1 MMVFNRYVNL
11 ARLGLIHP
19 SLMVLAWN
27 LKRTRRTYLSY
38 ATLYSLA
45 RSFMQVKSRHP
56 QPVQIA
62 EFGVG
67 RGGSA
72 IMLAWLVQRYGGK
85 LTLFDVFGR
94 IPAPT
99 EIDGKRAQ
107 QRYAGILT
115 EESQD
120 YYGNI
125 PDLLEVVTRD
135 LEEVCDPARIVIVQ
149 GRYEETL
156 PQQKETDIYNQ
167 VHIDCD
173 WYESSLVV
181 YNHLRGRLLPGAI
194 LQVDDYSDW
203 EGSRRAFQDAGWL
216 SQYQTRLVDGALVID
231 TARDKA
237 GKLIL

>member
-1 MMVFNRYVNL
+1 MPIFTRYLSL
-11 ARLGLIHP
+11 ARLGLINP
-19 SLMVLAWN
+19 SLMFFAWN
-27 LKRTRRTYLSY
+27 LKRTKRTYLSY

-45 RSFMQVKSRHP
+45 RSFLQVKTRHA
-56 QPVQIA
+56 QPVQVA

-72 IMLAWLVQRYGGK
+72 LLLAWLVERHGGK

-99 EIDGKRAQ
+99 EMDGKRAQ
-107 QRYAGILT
+107 QRYVGILT
-115 EESQD
+115 QESQD

-125 PDLLEVVTRD
+125 PDLLEVVRRD
-135 LEEVCDPARIVIVQ
+135 LWKVCDPGRIVIVQ
-149 GRYEETL
+149 GRYEDTL
-156 PQQKETDIYNQ
+156 PRLIEPYLYSQ

-181 YNHLRGRLLPGAI
+181 YNHLRERLLPGAI
-194 LQVDDYSDW
+194 IQVDDYSDW
-203 EGSRRAFQDAGWL
+203 EGSQRAFQDAGWL
-216 SQYQTRLVDGALVID
+216 SQFQTRLVDGALVID

-237 GKLIL
+237 GNPI

>member
-1 MMVFNRYVNL
+1 MSMMRRTL
-11 ARLGLIHP
+11 ALLRLGLIHP
-19 SLMVLAWN
+19 RLAHLAWK
-27 LKRTRRTYLSY
+27 LKRSHHTYLSY
-38 ATLYSLA
+38 AALHSLA
-45 RSFMQVKSRHP
+45 KSFMQVKRRRP
-56 QPVQIA
+56 QAIHVV

-72 IMLAWLVQRYGGK
+72 MLLAWLVARYGGK

-99 EIDGKRAQ
+99 AIDGERAR

-120 YYGNI
+120 YYGNL
-125 PDLLEVVTRD
+125 PDLLEIVKRE
-135 LEEVCDPARIVIVQ
+135 LAEVCDLSKITFVQ

-156 PQQKETDIYNQ
+156 PSSTDPHRFSQ

-173 WYESSLVV
+173 WYESSMVV
-181 YNHLRGRLLPGAI
+181 YRYLQGRLLPGAM

-203 EGSRRAFQDAGWL
+203 DGSRRAYHEAEWIN
-216 SQYQTRLVDGALVID
+216 QYPATLVDGALVID
-231 TARDKA
+231 T
-237 GKLIL
+237 GG

>member
-1 MMVFNRYVNL
+1 MTIITRYMSL
-11 ARLGLIHP
+11 ARLGWIHP

-45 RSFMQVKSRHP
+45 RSFLQVKARHA
-56 QPVQIA
+56 QPVQAA

-72 IMLAWLVQRYGGK
+72 ILLAWLVERYGGR

-99 EIDGKRAQ
+99 KIDGKHAQ

-115 EESQD
+115 QEGQD

-125 PDLLEVVTRD
+125 PDLLEVVIRD
-135 LEEVCDPARIVIVQ
+135 LGEVCDLGRIAIVQ
-149 GRYEETL
+149 GRYEDTL
-156 PQQKETDIYNQ
+156 PKRVETDLYSQ

-181 YNHLRGRLLPGAI
+181 YNYLRQRLLPGAI
-194 LQVDDYSDW
+194 IQVDDYSDW

-216 SQYQTRLVDGALVID
+216 SQYHARLVDGALVID
-231 TARDKA
+231 TSRDKA
-237 GKLIL
+237 GNPI